1 VGTDREHGTGAGNV
15 HVTGLLRGRDGEL
28 SRVEVEVQGGS
39 GRVRLA
45 QGLGPL
51 PDSQVGALVVDDVPE
66 VVAFEAGG
74 DNGALALLS
83 PASAPLKTAPS
94 ATPVVDEA
102 RVLAL
107 SDVLLQLGDGL
118 YTVGAST
125 SCLTPRPL
133 RGWSKGGVGV
143 VDVVAAPDGGAA
155 VLASLGRSFALLAG
169 RTAAT
174 SGAGAWIIAADVIV
188 DASGFEPG
196 LHDRGAREA
205 FARSPRGALDD
216 AALRDALAALRA
228 SDPDVALGPF
238 TEDRVEP
245 AAQQARALVWDL
257 RAEDGIES
265 VADPVRERVPGSAAT
280 EFRSRVR
287 VKSVTL
293 EVAFVSMDGRHVD
306 EAIVRS
312 GPRFRATGLR
322 PAARTLARTLR
333 QLADEGQ

>member
-1 VGTDREHGTGAGNV
+1 MGNV
-15 HVTGLLRGRDGEL
+15 RVTGILRGRDGEIA
-28 SRVEVEVQGGS
+28 RVEVEVQGGS
-39 GRVRLA
+39 GRVRFA
-45 QGLGPL
+45 QGPGPL

-74 DNGALALLS
+74 DNGALAFMSAAPS
-83 PASAPLKTAPS
+83 PLTKAPAAAPLL
-94 ATPVVDEA
+94 DEN

-107 SDVLLQLGDGL
+107 RDVLLQLGDGL

-125 SCLTPRPL
+125 SCLPPRPR
-133 RGWSKGGVGV
+133 RGWTKGSVGV
-143 VDVVAAPDGGAA
+143 VDLVAAPEHGAA
-155 VLASLGRSFALLAG
+155 VLASLGRSFVLLTGRAAANAG
-169 RTAAT
+169 D
-174 SGAGAWIIAADVIV
+174 GAWVIAADVIV
-188 DASGFEPG
+188 DAGGFEPR

-228 SDPDVALGPF
+228 ADAEVPLGPF

-265 VADPVRERVPGSAAT
+265 VADPVRERVGAAT

-293 EVAFVSMDGRHVD
+293 ELAFVSMDGRHID

-312 GPRFRATGLR
+312 GTRFRATGLR

-333 QLADEGQ
+333 QLADEGL

>member
-1 VGTDREHGTGAGNV
+1 MNVGKSGGTV
-15 HVTGLLRGRDGEL
+15 RVTGILRGRDGEVA
-28 SRVEVEVQGGS
+28 RVEVEVQGGS
-39 GRVRLA
+39 GRVRLV
-45 QGLGPL
+45 QGPGPL

-74 DNGALALLS
+74 ENGALALMS
-83 PASAPLKTAPS
+83 PAPTALAKAPS
-94 ATPVVDEA
+94 ATPLLDEA

-107 SDVLLQLGDGL
+107 TDVLLQLGDGL

-125 SCLTPRPL
+125 SCLPPQPR
-133 RGWSKGGVGV
+133 RGWSKGSVGV
-143 VDVVAAPDGGAA
+143 VDLVAAPDGGAA

-174 SGAGAWIIAADVIV
+174 SGGGAWIIAADVIV
-188 DASGFEPG
+188 DATGFEPRM
-196 LHDRGAREA
+196 HDRGAREA
-205 FARSPRGALDD
+205 FARSPHGALDD

-228 SDPDVALGPF
+228 SDANVALGPF

-265 VADPVRERVPGSAAT
+265 VADPVRERVSAAT
-280 EFRSRVR
+280 EFRARVR

-293 EVAFVSMDGRHVD
+293 ELAFVSMDGRHID
-306 EAIVRS
+306 EVIVRS
-312 GPRFRATGLR
+312 GTRFRATGLR

-333 QLADEGQ
+333 QLADEGL